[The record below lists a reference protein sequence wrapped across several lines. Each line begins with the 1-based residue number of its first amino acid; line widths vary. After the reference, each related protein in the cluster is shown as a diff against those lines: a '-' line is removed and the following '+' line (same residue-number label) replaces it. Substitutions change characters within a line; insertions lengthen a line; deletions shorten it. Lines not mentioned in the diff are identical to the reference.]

1 MHDLKFVVYRIWIL
15 KIKIVAFSVDEVGY
29 CRLENANLIKFVME
43 QKTCRSSLASVDG
56 IRAKYRAYDYF
67 D

>member
-1 MHDLKFVVYRIWIL
+1 MHDLKFGVYRIWIL

-43 QKTCRSSLASVDG
+43 KRRVDLLCIGGRHTCEMSRV
-56 IRAKYRAYDYF
+56 
-67 D
+67 